1 LKVVARFKWVFIYF
15 IEFYG
20 VIGDGFGVIKV
31 TFEDRYLQ
39 IKFFIK
45 IILMAGRC
53 LGEGGW

>member
-1 LKVVARFKWVFIYF
+1 
-15 IEFYG
+15 
-20 VIGDGFGVIKV
+20 V

-53 LGEGGW
+53 LGEGGWWLVLKAFVLRAIFRF